1 MFSTQDYERFVKSC
15 FPKNF
20 GDWHDGLDA
29 KALLNLTG
37 YERWKAEKIILR
49 GIKNNKG
56 TSIDAAGILQLKSAS
71 KLLKNSLQKKL
82 IEKKHYSEIVNIAW
96 ALHQIENYP
105 DSFDIIVNYI
115 ENTNGINA
123 HDYEFFSIFKYL
135 VSFGDDRRVIDF
147 LERLISTEDKSA
159 DKLKYIAS
167 FTLEEIRQGK
177 RTPYGTSTSS

>member
-1 MFSTQDYERFVKSC
+1 M
-15 FPKNF
+15 
-20 GDWHDGLDA
+20 
-29 KALLNLTG
+29 
-37 YERWKAEKIILR
+37 
-49 GIKNNKG
+49 
-56 TSIDAAGILQLKSAS
+56 
-71 KLLKNSLQKKL
+71 QKKL

-105 DSFDIIVNYI
+105 DSFDIIVNYN